1 MLIMKA
7 LELPNRGGKFYY
19 GGEMCGRYSLTSPP
33 EAMYLLFGLRE
44 LTNLAPRYNIAPSQ
58 DVPVVRTGENGV
70 RELAM
75 LHWGLIPS
83 WAKQRDFGAKTINA
97 RAETVAEKPS
107 FRAAFKKRRCLIP
120 ADGYYEWVKVGG
132 GKQPYRFSRKDGGVF
147 ALAGLWEHWQ
157 DPADGETV
165 ESCSIIVR
173 EAGPM
178 TAPLHHR
185 MPAIVPPEQFE
196 LWLGESG
203 ADQTE
208 VAAVLGTPN
217 EDGLKV
223 YPVSKRVNSPRND
236 DPGCI
241 EALDEAQEDD
251 AGTQDD
257 EAPPPA
263 QGNLF

>member
-1 MLIMKA
+1 
-7 LELPNRGGKFYY
+7 
-19 GGEMCGRYSLTSPP
+19 MCGRYSLTSPP

-44 LTNLAPRYNIAPSQ
+44 LTNLAPRYNISPSQ
-58 DVPVVRTGENGV
+58 DVPVVRNGADGAGEV
-70 RELAM
+70 AM
-75 LHWGLIPS
+75 MHWGLIPS

-120 ADGYYEWVKVGG
+120 ADGYYEWVKVAS
-132 GKQPYRFSRKDGGVF
+132 GKQPYRFCREDGGVF

-157 DPADGETV
+157 DPADGEV
-165 ESCSIIVR
+165 LESCSIIVR

-196 LWLGESG
+196 LWLGEAD

-208 VAAVLGTPN
+208 VAAVLEVAN
-217 EDGLKV
+217 EEGLKV
-223 YPVSKRVNSPRND
+223 YPVSKRVNSPKND
-236 DPGCI
+236 DPACI
-241 EALDEAQEDD
+241 EPIEVPAEEEDTGSTDEE
-251 AGTQDD
+251 T
-257 EAPPPA
+257 PPSA
-263 QGNLF
+263 QGSLF